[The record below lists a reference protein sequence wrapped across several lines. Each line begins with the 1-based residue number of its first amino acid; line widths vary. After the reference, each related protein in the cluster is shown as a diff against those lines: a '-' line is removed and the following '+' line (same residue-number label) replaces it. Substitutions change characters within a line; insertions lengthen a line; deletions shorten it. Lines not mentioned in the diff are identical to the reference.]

1 MPKVSRKIER
11 ELNESQLEAV
21 SSLDGPLL
29 VLAGAGTG
37 KTRVI
42 TYRVAN
48 MIENGVPPERVLG
61 LTFTNKAAREMR
73 ERLAALV
80 SRESAEKVFLGT
92 FHSFGARFLR
102 SHVGVL
108 GFTSDFTIADEA
120 DQVGIMKQAV
130 LDLDLNKDF
139 ANPKIC
145 RHLASKVKNAMS
157 EPEALEIHDTVLS
170 KFFPAIYKRYNQILK
185 NQNMLDFD
193 DLLFFVVAILERDQE
208 ILARTQKR
216 RTHILVD
223 EYQDTN
229 FLQFRLLQ
237 LLAGEKRNICVVG
250 DDDQSIYGWRGA
262 EITHILGF
270 ADKFPGAKVV
280 KLERNY
286 RSTTTILD
294 GANAVISFNDNRHSK
309 RLWSDLGDGEPIK
322 IIDARTGDEEASFIA
337 DAIIDAINGS
347 DRLPPSSIAVL
358 YRSNHLSRLIEESL
372 RTSRIPYKLV
382 GSKSFYD
389 RKEVRDAVA
398 YLKLIHNKRDDQSLL
413 RIIGVPPR
421 GIGDKAIEH
430 LKRIK
435 AESGAPPLG
444 DILAMPEFR
453 SSVSNAAA
461 KSAEKL
467 ASTIRMFRQ
476 EFRQDAAELAPIAR
490 KYLEQVGYLDGLAR
504 IHKDTQEYLKR
515 RDNVL
520 ELVNAIAQ
528 HQARNPSSTLGDFLE
543 AHSLADDSDKVHGD
557 SENDNAVTLMTV
569 HAAKGLE
576 FPLIFVIAME
586 DGMFPNERA
595 VQGGALDEERRLF
608 YVAMT
613 RAKKQLILTR
623 AATRM
628 THGEIARRSPS
639 PFLEDIPENLT
650 VSANAK
656 NAFQKVDADA
666 LIKALENFTV

>member
-1 MPKVSRKIER
+1 MPEVSRKIADAV
-11 ELNESQLEAV
+11 NKSQLEAV
-21 SSLDGPLL
+21 SRLDGPLL

-42 TYRVAN
+42 TYRIAN
-48 MIENGVPPERVLG
+48 MIGNGIAPERILG

-73 ERLAALV
+73 ERLAAMIPGD
-80 SRESAEKVFLGT
+80 SAEKVFLGT

-102 SHVGVL
+102 RHVGVL

-120 DQVGIMKQAV
+120 DQLGIMKQAI
-130 LDLDLNKDF
+130 LDVDLNKDL
-139 ANPKIC
+139 ANPKFC
-145 RHLASKVKNAMS
+145 LHLTSKIKNAMS
-157 EPEALEIHDTVLS
+157 APEAADIRDTILS
-170 KFFPAIYKRYNQILK
+170 RFFPAIYRRYNQILK

-193 DLLFFVVAILERDQE
+193 DLLLFVVMILERDEQ
-208 ILARTQKR
+208 ILERSRKEK
-216 RTHILVD
+216 THLLVD

-237 LLAGEKRNICVVG
+237 LLAGKSRNLCVVG

-262 EITHILGF
+262 EITHILRF
-270 ADKFPGAKVV
+270 AEKFPGAKVV

-294 GANAVISFNDNRHSK
+294 GANAVISLNNNRHSK
-309 RLWSDLGDGEPIK
+309 NLWSDLGEGEPIK
-322 IIDARTGDEEASFIA
+322 IISARTGEEEADFVA
-337 DAIIDAINGS
+337 DTIIDAINGR
-347 DRLPPSSIAVL
+347 DRLSPSSIAIL

-372 RTSRIPYKLV
+372 RVSRIPYKLV

-398 YLKLIHNKRDDQSLL
+398 YLKILHNKRDDQSLL

-435 AESGAPPLG
+435 AESGAIPMG
-444 DILAMPEFR
+444 DILATREFR
-453 SSVSNAAA
+453 ASVTNAAA
-461 KSAEKL
+461 KSAEQL
-467 ASTIRMFRQ
+467 ADTIRLFRQ
-476 EFRQDAAELAPIAR
+476 EFQQGSVEIAPSAR

-504 IHKDTQEYLKR
+504 MHKDTDEYIRR

-520 ELVNAIAQ
+520 ELVNAMAQ
-528 HQARNPSSTLGDFLE
+528 YQGRNPSATLGDFLE
-543 AHSLADDSDKVHGD
+543 SHSLADDSDKVRKD
-557 SENDNAVTLMTV
+557 SQDDDAVTLMTV

-576 FPLIFVIAME
+576 FPLVLVVAME
-586 DGMFPNERA
+586 NGMFPNERA
-595 VQGGALDEERRLF
+595 MRDGSVEEERRLF

-623 AATRM
+623 AISRM
-628 THGEIARRSPS
+628 THGEIMRRPPS
-639 PFLEDIPENLT
+639 PFLGDIPKELT
-650 VSANAK
+650 VSANAQ
-656 NAFQKVDADA
+656 NAFKKVDTET
-666 LIKALENFTV
+666 LIKALENFTA